1 MEVPQR
7 GVRLHLGRYLGFLS
21 QPLSSCFQKVERVLP
36 SSLRAVFFFTLLLC
50 TCAALATSFVYDSN
64 GRLVAVTND
73 AGAAARYQYDKL
85 GNITKIERF
94 QAGDLAIFDF
104 SPRHGGPGDLVRI
117 SGQGFSATASQNAVT
132 FNGVASSVS
141 AASTSSLTVAVPNGA
156 TTGPLSVTVG
166 TKGARTT
173 DNFTV
178 DAQGRLPQIS
188 SITPRIASAGT
199 AITVVGKSLQ
209 PIVGQTSARLGLRP
223 VVLSQVSN
231 TQLVFPVPASAGS
244 GKVYVT
250 TPYGTAT
257 SADDL
262 VVVPADID
270 AAEVKGAIRL
280 AVDGGAQNISTTTI
294 GQRTAVLFDSRGDDY
309 LSAQFSAI
317 GAGTVDYALYGM
329 DNKRLAW
336 GTASAGTPSFHM
348 PKLKGA
354 GTHLLVLTAK
364 SAPLSLNLQIERAAT
379 LALDGALQSVVTTIA
394 GQSKRL
400 LLDAQ
405 SNVPLGLGLAET
417 ANPVA
422 WDTATVNVYGPDGG
436 QVAFQQCA
444 QKNNGCS
451 LNVSGLQTGRH
462 TVLVTPAAAGTRL
475 LGFQT
480 ALSTDKQATLT
491 RDTVYALA
499 LGRPGQ
505 NGRLLF
511 SGAAGETL
519 GLLVS
524 GQATTPV
531 GRTAYYRI
539 YSPDGALWKSV
550 AAITGVA
557 MNLSLPVAGQY
568 QIFVDA
574 EFGETLQAQVKLS
587 TGATGIVLDGASQ
600 NFLTTSPG
608 EGVYFTI
615 TASAGKSLG
624 LGISGLT
631 ITNGTTA
638 AINVYKPDGNLL
650 ANTVCYAANDGC
662 DVNLPNLGAG
672 VHGVEILP
680 MAGEQTMRFN
690 ATVSSDVS
698 IAMGRNVATP
708 LVITKRGQN
717 ARLGFTATAGEVIAL
732 KITGQTATPAGRGV
746 YYRAY
751 QPNGAGIASGYA
763 SNEKTLLIDAPVAG
777 NYQVLVDPEYGA
789 TASASLMLQAG
800 VLGEMEPDGN
810 IGQYQTVAGASV
822 SFTIPA
828 SAGKHLGFGLSHLEV
843 NAGTHVRINAYAP
856 SGASLGNDTY
866 CYVADGGC
874 DIDLYNPVA
883 GSYSIVV
890 RPATTSQTMKFRATQ
905 SSIANAELA
914 RNNPLAMSLD
924 RRGQDALLTFTG
936 SKGETVA
943 LQVTGQS
950 TVPAGKSAR
959 YEVYKPTDR
968 RRGYQIALITPQTG
982 GAVNLSLPETGTYW
996 VLADPDHGAAASAQ
1010 ITLSTGSTT
1019 GMVTDGAAA
1028 NFVGNQPGHTAHYR
1042 IEAAAGQ
1049 HLGFA
1054 ISDLAVSS
1062 GNDVR
1067 IYAYSP
1073 SGALINGDT
1082 YCNVSQGGCDIDI
1095 YNAVAGSYSVLVVPN
1110 GTEQRMQFKATLS
1123 STAQAVLSADVP
1135 SMLSLGRRGQDGL
1148 LTFNGTKGETVALQ
1162 VAGQSS
1168 MPAKKYV
1175 RYEVYKPSDRRRGY
1189 QIEVIAPETGG
1200 AVNLSLPESGTYW
1213 VLADPDYGASVSAQ
1227 VTLSTGSSLGLTQDA
1242 APTVVETALPG
1253 QTAFFR
1259 LNATAGQHLG
1269 FAISD
1274 LVLSSGS
1281 DVRIYAYSPSGS
1293 LINGDTYCNVAQGG
1307 CDIDIYNPVS
1317 GTYSV
1322 LIAPNGLEQAMQ
1334 FKATLSS
1341 SPTATLALDSPLP
1354 LQLTRRGQD
1363 ALMTFSGN
1371 KGETVALMV
1380 AAQSTLPA
1388 ANNVRYEV
1396 YKPSDRR
1403 RGYQFDVLTPQTG
1416 YSTNLS
1422 LPESGTYWVLVDADY
1437 GASVAAQVTLSSGT
1451 KSGVIQDGNV
1461 AQFSS
1466 SLPAQ
1471 PAHFRFE
1478 TTAGQHLGF
1487 AVSDLSVSIG
1497 TEVRI
1502 HAYAPN
1508 GNLMNAD
1515 TYCKVSQGGCDIDI
1529 YNAVG
1534 GTYSILVNPLNQGQ
1548 MMQFKATLSSSVSAV
1563 LARGTPLALNL
1574 SRRGQ
1579 DGLLTF
1585 SGTQGEKL
1593 VLQIA
1598 GQTTMPAGRSVSYRI
1613 YKPSD
1618 RRSGYQIASVVP
1630 VTGGSVTLTLPESGT
1645 YWIYAN
1651 PGLGSTATANVT
1663 LNSAP

>member
-7 GVRLHLGRYLGFLS
+7 GVRLHLGRSLGFLS

-36 SSLRAVFFFTLLLC
+36 SSLRAIIFFTLLLC

-166 TKGARTT
+166 TKSARTT

-209 PIVGQTSARLGLRP
+209 PIVGQTSTRLGLRP

-280 AVDGGAQNISTTTI
+280 AVDGGAQNISTTTT

-336 GTASAGTPSFHM
+336 GTASASTPSFHM

-417 ANPVA
+417 ANPVV

-491 RDTVYALA
+491 RDTAYALA

-557 MNLSLPVAGQY
+557 MNLSLPAAGQY

-574 EFGETLQAQVKLS
+574 EFGETLHAQVKLS
-587 TGATGIVLDGASQ
+587 TGTTGLVLDGASQ
-600 NFLTTSPG
+600 NFLTTLPG
-608 EGVYFTI
+608 EGIYFTI
-615 TASAGKSLG
+615 TAGAGKSLG

-650 ANTVCYAANDGC
+650 ANTACYAANDGC

-690 ATVSSDVS
+690 ATVSSDLL

-708 LVITKRGQN
+708 LAITKRGQN

-751 QPNGAGIASGYA
+751 QPSGASIASGYA
-763 SNEKTLLIDAPVAG
+763 SSEKTLLIDAPVAG

-800 VLGEMEPDGN
+800 VLGEMEPDGS

-822 SFTIPA
+822 SFTISA
-828 SAGKHLGFGLSHLEV
+828 SAGNHLGFGLSHLEV
-843 NAGTHVRINAYAP
+843 SAGTYVRINAYAP
-856 SGASLGNDTY
+856 SGSSLGNDTY
-866 CYVADGGC
+866 CYVANGGC

-890 RPATTSQTMKFRATQ
+890 TPATASQTMKFRATQ
-905 SSIANAELA
+905 SSIFTAGLS
-914 RNNPLAMSLD
+914 RNNPLTMSLD
-924 RRGQDALLTFTG
+924 RRGQDAL
-936 SKGETVA
+936 
-943 LQVTGQS
+943 
-950 TVPAGKSAR
+950 
-959 YEVYKPTDR
+959 
-968 RRGYQIALITPQTG
+968 
-982 GAVNLSLPETGTYW
+982 
-996 VLADPDHGAAASAQ
+996 
-1010 ITLSTGSTT
+1010 
-1019 GMVTDGAAA
+1019 M
-1028 NFVGNQPGHTAHYR
+1028 
-1042 IEAAAGQ
+1042 
-1049 HLGFA
+1049 
-1054 ISDLAVSS
+1054 
-1062 GNDVR
+1062 
-1067 IYAYSP
+1067 
-1073 SGALINGDT
+1073 
-1082 YCNVSQGGCDIDI
+1082 
-1095 YNAVAGSYSVLVVPN
+1095 
-1110 GTEQRMQFKATLS
+1110 
-1123 STAQAVLSADVP
+1123 
-1135 SMLSLGRRGQDGL
+1135 
-1148 LTFNGTKGETVALQ
+1148 TFNGTKGETVALQ
-1162 VAGQSS
+1162 VAGQSTV
-1168 MPAKKYV
+1168 PAGKSV
-1175 RYEVYKPSDRRRGY
+1175 RYEVYKPSERRRGY
-1189 QIEVIAPETGG
+1189 YIDLITPETGG
-1200 AVNLSLPESGTYW
+1200 AMNLSLPETGTYW
-1213 VLADPDYGASVSAQ
+1213 VLADPDYGAATTAQ
-1227 VTLSTGSSLGLTQDA
+1227 VTLSTGNTSGMVNDGVAAEFAGSQPGQTAHYRIEATAGQHLGFAVSDLMLTSGTYVRIYAYAPNGASLGNDTYCYVVNGGCDIDIYNPVAGTYSVLVVPSSTEQKMQFKTTLSSSAQSVLSPDVPSMLSLNRRGQDA
-1242 APTVVETALPG
+1242 LMTFNGTKGETVALQVAGQSTVPAGKSVRYEVYKPSERRRGYYIDLITPETGGAMNLSLPETGTYWVVADPDYGAATTAQVTLSTGTSSGLRQDGTPTSVETALPG

-1259 LNATAGQHLG
+1259 INATAGQHLG
-1269 FAISD
+1269 FGLSD
-1274 LVLSSGS
+1274 LVLSSGTY
-1281 DVRIYAYSPSGS
+1281 VRIYAYAPDGSG
-1293 LINGDTYCNVAQGG
+1293 LGDETYCYVANGG
-1307 CDIDIYNPVS
+1307 CDIDIYNPVT

-1322 LIAPNGLEQAMQ
+1322 LVIPAGLEQAMQ
-1334 FKATLSS
+1334 FTATLSS
-1341 SPTATLALDSPLP
+1341 SITASLVRDKPLV
-1354 LQLTRRGQD
+1354 LELKRRGQD
-1363 ALMTFSGN
+1363 ALMTFSGT
-1371 KGETVALMV
+1371 KGEALALQ
-1380 AAQSTLPA
+1380 AAGQSAFPA
-1388 ANNVRYEV
+1388 GKSVGYRV

-1403 RGYQFDVLTPQTG
+1403 IGYNIDILTVESG
-1416 YSTNLS
+1416 GASNLV
-1422 LPESGTYWVLVDADY
+1422 LPETGIYWVSANPEF
-1437 GASVAAQVTLSSGT
+1437 GATAVAQVTLSTGTTSGI
-1451 KSGVIQDGNV
+1451 VQDGAA
-1461 AQFSS
+1461 AQFTAA
-1466 SLPAQ
+1466 LPAQ

-1487 AVSDLSVSIG
+1487 AVSDLAVSNG
-1497 TEVRI
+1497 TYVRI
-1502 HAYAPN
+1502 YAYSPSGTSL
-1508 GNLMNAD
+1508 GNES
-1515 TYCKVSQGGCDIDI
+1515 YCYVANGGCDVDF
-1529 YNAVG
+1529 YNPVAG
-1534 GTYSILVNPLNQGQ
+1534 NYSVLVVPSVEGQ
-1548 MMQFKATLSSSVSAV
+1548 KMQFKATLSSGISAV
-1563 LARGTPLALNL
+1563 LSRGTPLALSL
-1574 SRRGQ
+1574 PRRGQ

-1585 SGTQGEKL
+1585 SGTQGEKV

-1598 GQTTMPAGRSVSYRI
+1598 GQSSMPAGKTVRYRV

-1618 RRSGYQIASVVP
+1618 RRSGYQIASFSTVAS
-1630 VTGGSVTLTLPESGT
+1630 GSVNVTLPEAGT

-1651 PGLGSTATANVT
+1651 PEHGGTASANVT
-1663 LNSAP
+1663 LSSAP